1 MRARSSFFALLRGLL
16 VLFACAVGPQFAQAQ
31 NYQVT
36 NLGSTSNAWAPPDGI
51 NGLGQVAFY
60 DYIGG
65 AYRTFFFDGATSQDI
80 GSFGGSHTSPSA
92 INASGQVVGSASTAG
107 NAASF
112 GLVSKYQKGRT
123 VPTGET
129 QFQFEMANFRFQSVS
144 HEWPLRLGSLDS
156 IPVRR
161 EVASGRRVWLP
172 LQSCLVPTPRVFS
185 VSLWATPK
193 RDRLG
198 SRFAACSAR

>member
-107 NAASF
+107 NAAS
-112 GLVSKYQKGRT
+112 L
-123 VPTGET
+123 
-129 QFQFEMANFRFQSVS
+129 A
-144 HEWPLRLGSLDS
+144 
-156 IPVRR
+156 
-161 EVASGRRVWLP
+161 
-172 LQSCLVPTPRVFS
+172 
-185 VSLWATPK
+185 
-193 RDRLG
+193 
-198 SRFAACSAR
+198 